1 MCGRRELKTGH
12 WYTVIDP
19 VTLRLTPDEPGQF
32 RAKILSRGLARLFE
46 AAGLPAMSP
55 HKFRHGHAVYG
66 LMHARD
72 MADLKA
78 VSQNLMHGNVGVTDG
93 IYAILS
99 DQDRRDRIR
108 GLGSETSASSVE
120 SQGDGGETSASSVES
135 LGDVIGQLEML
146 LARLKAKA

>member
-1 MCGRRELKTGH
+1 MLRVGRIIAPRRMGVNEVGSGRSAVALRMACS
-12 WYTVIDP
+12 P
-19 VTLRLTPDEPGQF
+19 VD
-32 RAKILSRGLARLFE
+32 
-46 AAGLPAMSP
+46 
-55 HKFRHGHAVYG
+55 V
-66 LMHARD
+66 
-72 MADLKA
+72 KA

-108 GLGSETSASSVE
+108 GME
-120 SQGDGGETSASSVES
+120 SETSASSVES

>member
-1 MCGRRELKTGH
+1 MGVNEVGSGRSAVALRMACS
-12 WYTVIDP
+12 P
-19 VTLRLTPDEPGQF
+19 VD
-32 RAKILSRGLARLFE
+32 
-46 AAGLPAMSP
+46 
-55 HKFRHGHAVYG
+55 V
-66 LMHARD
+66 
-72 MADLKA
+72 KA

-120 SQGDGGETSASSVES
+120 S

>member
-108 GLGSETSASSVE
+108 GLGSE
-120 SQGDGGETSASSVES
+120 QGDGGE

-146 LARLKAKA
+146 LARLKAKS